1 MLRSLNLMTVL
12 ELLNVSGDKLSQ
24 SKFSSLVES
33 AINTGLGI
41 ILATVFTQIICL
53 AYDIPLEVHD
63 NLIITFWLT
72 IISFIRQFL
81 IRRYFNKRFL

>member
-1 MLRSLNLMTVL
+1 MLRNLNSTMVSKPSSVL
-12 ELLNVSGDKLSQ
+12 GDSLSQ
-24 SKFSSLVES
+24 SKFSSLLES

-81 IRRYFNKRFL
+81 IRRYFNKRCS